1 MKSDNHFKR
10 LKYLVLSV
18 VVLLVFIAVIPS
30 KSEGDVKVNV
40 LQENSRNNLSQ
51 NHEDGLSKDK
61 STDSIPEDKA
71 VDRIPDIYLQSE
83 IHGNITPDD
92 LKDKVVL
99 ISLFATW
106 CPPCQ
111 LELSDIEKI
120 LYPKYRNN
128 DNFKLLVIGREH
140 TDADLKKYNQQKNF
154 SFPLYPDPDRKVFS
168 LFADKSI
175 PRMYLFNRQGI
186 LVFSSMGYAKEE
198 FNELMNK
205 IDECLK

>member
-1 MKSDNHFKR
+1 MKSDNFFKR
-10 LKYLVLSV
+10 FKYLVLAV
-18 VVLLVFIAVIPS
+18 VALLVFIAVIPS
-30 KSEGDVKVNV
+30 KSEEEVNVNV
-40 LQENSRNNLSQ
+40 LQENGQAGLSLNNGVDLSQ
-51 NHEDGLSKDK
+51 DQG
-61 STDSIPEDKA
+61 TDSIPEDKS
-71 VDRIPDIYLQSE
+71 VDSIPEIYLQSK
-83 IHGNITPDD
+83 IYGNITPDA

-111 LELSDIEKI
+111 LELSDIEKV

-140 TDADLKKYNQQKNF
+140 TDEDLKKYNQQKNF
-154 SFPLYPDPDRKVFS
+154 SFPLYPDPDRKIFS
-168 LFADKSI
+168 LFADQSI

-186 LVFSSMGYAKEE
+186 LEFSSLGYTKEE

>member
-1 MKSDNHFKR
+1 MKSDNFFKR
-10 LKYLVLSV
+10 FKYLVLAV
-18 VVLLVFIAVIPS
+18 VALLVFIAVIPS
-30 KSEGDVKVNV
+30 KSEEEVNVNV
-40 LQENSRNNLSQ
+40 LQENGQAGLSLNNGVDLSQ
-51 NHEDGLSKDK
+51 DQG
-61 STDSIPEDKA
+61 TDSIPEDKS
-71 VDRIPDIYLQSE
+71 VDSIPEIYLQSK
-83 IHGNITPDD
+83 IYGNITPDD

-111 LELSDIEKI
+111 LELSDIEKV

-140 TDADLKKYNQQKNF
+140 TDEDLKKYNQQKNF
-154 SFPLYPDPDRKVFS
+154 SFPLYPDPDRKIFS
-168 LFADKSI
+168 LFADQSI

-186 LVFSSMGYAKEE
+186 LEFSSLGYTKEE